1 MFVYFTVPNR
11 NSIRM
16 VVCLCAY
23 VHTYMHMCVVFVCA
37 CLCTH
42 ETRLCVLWIK
52 CVFVY
57 VFACIHTIIKRIFR
71 VTIYNVFMCVCMYE
85 SLSLLPSLS
94 FSLSPTPYLF
104 SQSPPPTSLPSPPP
118 PLLSPPQTTTSWCC
132 SSDRRWLA
140 GVIVLTADAARTA
153 GPILI
158 QVEGVWQ
165 QQFARSLYLLSCW
178 LFFVQKLHVIIWKGR
193 EGR

>member
-1 MFVYFTVPNR
+1 
-11 NSIRM
+11 
-16 VVCLCAY
+16 
-23 VHTYMHMCVVFVCA
+23 MHMCVVFVCA

-42 ETRLCVLWIK
+42 ETHLCVLWIK

-104 SQSPPPTSLPSPPP
+104 SQSPPPPPQLSSLSLPPTPP
-118 PLLSPPQTTTSWCC
+118 PLLSPPPTDNNLLVLQQRQAMACWGHSPHSRC
-132 SSDRRWLA
+132 SQDSRADSHTGRRRLA
-140 GVIVLTADAARTA
+140 AAACALSLPAQLLAFLRTET
-153 GPILI
+153 PRHHL
-158 QVEGVWQ
+158 E
-165 QQFARSLYLLSCW
+165 R
-178 LFFVQKLHVIIWKGR
+178 
-193 EGR
+193 